1 MKSLFVIPARSGSK
15 GIPGKNTRVIGG
27 KPLFLHTLHLAR
39 RFTDDGNI
47 CITTNDAAVIALAG
61 EDGYKV
67 PFVRPDELS
76 SDTAAMND
84 VLKHALHFYEAEGKQ
99 YDTLILLQPTSPFR
113 LVRHVK
119 EAIGRYTPD
128 CDMVVSVRETEANP
142 YYVLFEENQNGLLQK
157 SKSGT
162 FTRRQDCPKVW
173 QLNGAVYV
181 INTVSL
187 KSKGMQGFNK
197 LVKSEMEP
205 LYSLDLDKEL
215 DWELAM
221 IVNNRF
227 SILPDESH

>member
-1 MKSLFVIPARSGSK
+1 MKSLFVIPARAGSK
-15 GIPGKNTRVIGG
+15 GIPGKNIRVIGG

-39 RFTDDGNI
+39 RFTDDRNI
-47 CITTNDAAVIALAG
+47 CITTNDAAVIALAA
-61 EDGYKV
+61 ENGYSV
-67 PFVRPDELS
+67 PFVRPDELC
-76 SDTAAMND
+76 SDTAPMND

-113 LVRHVK
+113 LARHVE
-119 EAIGRYTPD
+119 EAMGRFSPD

-142 YYVLFEENQNGLLQK
+142 YYVLFEENQDGLLQK

-181 INTVSL
+181 INTASL
-187 KSKGMQGFNK
+187 KNKGMQGFSK
-197 LVKSEMEP
+197 LIKSEMEP
-205 LYSLDLDKEL
+205 LYSLDLDNEL